1 MSFNETQLEGRRR
14 SAVPMER
21 TMRFFMNGL
30 ILSAMI
36 FVLNTSTASAL
47 DLDSN
52 IVGIFTDSSFMTS
65 VPNLVIDAD
74 GNATADLAPGD
85 VVLLGIDVSNPIAEV
100 ISAIFATTTIEG
112 SQFSGTLGAQLPP
125 TMLKAT
131 GFGAT
136 SLANVNTGATKGNS
150 PNLNYGAPGDLWIQS
165 VSYALQAGAE
175 GTGPDQIQIALVLGA
190 SIGIGDF
197 VNFALGETAGDAIA
211 GAGGLPLSGPV
222 TFEGATINVPEP
234 GTALLMGLG
243 LAGLAGAG
251 RRRS

>member
-1 MSFNETQLEGRRR
+1 LDKSKEKKRMRKNLFLGLATATLLVFGSF
-14 SAVPMER
+14 S
-21 TMRFFMNGL
+21 
-30 ILSAMI
+30 
-36 FVLNTSTASAL
+36 ASAL
-47 DLDSN
+47 SLNSN
-52 IVGIFTDSSFMTS
+52 IVGIFVDSNFATS

-74 GNATADLAPGD
+74 GNATADLAPGN
-85 VVLLGIDVSNPIAEV
+85 VVLLGIDVSNPLAEV
-100 ISAIFATTTIEG
+100 ITAIFATTSIEG
-112 SQFSGTLGAQLPP
+112 SQFAGTLGAQLPP
-125 TMLKAT
+125 SMLKAT

-136 SLANVNTGATKGNS
+136 SLANVNTGATKANG
-150 PNLNYGAPGDLWIQS
+150 PNLIYGDAGELWIQS

-175 GTGPDQIQIALVLGA
+175 GTGPDQIQIALVLGNV
-190 SIGIGDF
+190 GIGDF
-197 VNFALGETAGDAIA
+197 VNLPIGLTPGDAIA